1 MHAFLENLVAGVGMG
16 GVYGLV
22 AVGYSLVFC
31 TMGLV
36 NFAHPQVLLAGTFIG
51 IVVYSAGWLP
61 YPAALVVAAVAGS
74 ILGLLL
80 ERVFRRLARVDLTY
94 MLVAT
99 IGMGIVLENLLLRIF
114 GAEGRGITYGGSKPV
129 AVGTVLVIPQYVAVI
144 VLTAAIAGVLMIL
157 LKRTRIGLA
166 LRVVAYDV
174 EMAAAL
180 GIPVNR
186 MNALS
191 LAIASALAA
200 AGGFLIAPLFYV
212 DFVFGFS
219 VGIKGFVAAVIGT
232 YGNIPGA
239 LLGGLILGVLEN
251 FSTAYLSSAYKPT
264 LIFVFMLL
272 VLLVRP
278 GGLFGTRFR
287 KI

>member
-1 MHAFLENLVAGVGMG
+1 MHVFLENLVAGLGMG

-36 NFAHPQVLLAGTFIG
+36 NFTHPQVLLTGTFIG
-51 IVVYSAGWLP
+51 IVAYSSGWLP
-61 YPAALVVAAVAGS
+61 YPAALVVAAGAGA
-74 ILGLLL
+74 LVGLLL

-99 IGMGIVLENLLLRIF
+99 IGMGIVLENVLLRVF
-114 GAEGRGITYGGSKPV
+114 GAEGRGISYAGSKPV
-129 AVGTVLVIPQYVAVI
+129 AVGGVLVVPQFVAII
-144 VLTAAIAGVLMIL
+144 VLTAALAGALML
-157 LKRTRIGLA
+157 ALKRTRTGLA

-186 MNALS
+186 MNAIS

-200 AGGFLIAPLFYV
+200 ADGFVIAPLFYV
-212 DFVFGFS
+212 DYVFGFS

-251 FSTAYLSSAYKPT
+251 LSTAYLSSAYKPT
-264 LIFVFMLL
+264 LIFLFMLL